1 MRFTVLR
8 IKEFCSFV
16 AVTSE
21 AIFILCYSMCGVRS
35 RANVPAYWKKT
46 CLRTGLYL
54 RTAVNKVSTDAL
66 LSLAFKAWLAV
77 CMCMRSWMSVHVEC
91 MYVCQKDRVHI
102 KRINNLKSWI
112 WLSSGM
118 LRRLTYT
125 GTRLRMLKPAYCFHH
140 QGDIWN
146 VGKLFT
152 YYMAKHPRRQ
162 SYSRQNMQ
170 SQLKILMTAETS
182 KNKCPATCHAGAKGK
197 RSMAP
202 TYSWPRH

>member
-1 MRFTVLR
+1 VRCETQGKCTCILR
-8 IKEFCSFV
+8 ENL
-16 AVTSE
+16 TSYRV
-21 AIFILCYSMCGVRS
+21 ISPHSGKQSLHRRSSVPGFQSMIS
-35 RANVPAYWKKT
+35 
-46 CLRTGLYL
+46 CLYVYAL
-54 RTAVNKVSTDAL
+54 VN
-66 LSLAFKAWLAV
+66 
-77 CMCMRSWMSVHVEC
+77 EC
-91 MYVCQKDRVHI
+91 ACRVYVCQKDRVHI

-118 LRRLTYT
+118 LGRLTYT
-125 GTRLRMLKPAYCFHH
+125 GTRLQILKPAYGFHH

-182 KNKCPATCHAGAKGK
+182 KSKCPATCHAGDKGE